1 MFESQTFELILQR
14 MLDRIP
20 DSFDKREGSVIYDAL
35 APAAVE
41 LQTMYIA
48 LDDWLNEAFANTA
61 SREYLIRRA
70 SEVGV
75 EPYPATKAV
84 MKAKFSPEDIV
95 LTSDDRFN
103 LGTYN
108 YYALN
113 NLNDGYYS
121 LVCETAGSAPNTLLG
136 DLTPINEIPGL
147 EEARIV
153 ECLIYGK
160 DEEETEAFRT
170 RYFKSIK
177 DEPKDGNVA
186 DYEEWCNGYSGI
198 GNYKIYPLWNGP
210 NTVKVLI
217 LDTENNIASSALIDE
232 FQLYLDP
239 GKTGLGNGVAP
250 IGSKVTVTTGEYFN
264 VNISATIKLAE
275 GYTEVTGI
283 NEAMSDFL
291 KSIRFKENTI
301 HYFSIGCEIL
311 ECECVDSISNLLVN
325 GGTSDIELES
335 NQIPKFESGTWTVA
349 TND

>member
-84 MKAKFSPEDIV
+84 MKAKFFPEDIV

-113 NLNDGYYS
+113 HLQY
-121 LVCETAGSAPNTLLG
+121 
-136 DLTPINEIPGL
+136 I
-147 EEARIV
+147 
-153 ECLIYGK
+153 
-160 DEEETEAFRT
+160 
-170 RYFKSIK
+170 
-177 DEPKDGNVA
+177 
-186 DYEEWCNGYSGI
+186 
-198 GNYKIYPLWNGP
+198 
-210 NTVKVLI
+210 
-217 LDTENNIASSALIDE
+217 
-232 FQLYLDP
+232 
-239 GKTGLGNGVAP
+239 
-250 IGSKVTVTTGEYFN
+250 
-264 VNISATIKLAE
+264 
-275 GYTEVTGI
+275 
-283 NEAMSDFL
+283 
-291 KSIRFKENTI
+291 
-301 HYFSIGCEIL
+301 
-311 ECECVDSISNLLVN
+311 
-325 GGTSDIELES
+325 
-335 NQIPKFESGTWTVA
+335 
-349 TND
+349 